1 MEKANVNFK
10 DLMPTKLQPCKH
22 LVANA
27 TGGASYIL
35 GFLLVVFLSNIAHAL
50 LRTFQ
55 QPRMVAETLVSFP
68 LSKQEIFY
76 MYPSMVLGIQRC
88 FISMHGLFEFIQ
100 FIAIICRCTKLPS
113 FFFFFLILFPNCI
126 NHRLMNYISTSSNSF
141 NESCM

>member
-1 MEKANVNFK
+1 MDKANVNFK

-76 MYPSMVLGIQRC
+76 MYPSMVRGIQRC
-88 FISMHGLFEFIQ
+88 FISSSADVQNYSL
-100 FIAIICRCTKLPS
+100 
-113 FFFFFLILFPNCI
+113 FFFSYLILFPNCI

>member
-1 MEKANVNFK
+1 METSMITYIFLRGWAGERKRSECRRRMEKANVNFK

-100 FIAIICRCTKLPS
+100 FIAIICRCTKLLS
-113 FFFFFLILFPNCI
+113 FFLL
-126 NHRLMNYISTSSNSF
+126 T
-141 NESCM
+141 